1 VKKRTF
7 RKLEIFLHFL
17 TSAILLIK
25 GFDEIVKHLYF
36 PGLILVGL
44 GLLVIIITFFWR
56 KLGIRPKQARIMCYY
71 IEAPALFII
80 AYMLHLEKKEA
91 LPHIFLL
98 AGMLYPMLGF
108 ISSKKFKRI
117 NKSSLSNMR

>member
-1 VKKRTF
+1 MKKRTF
-7 RKLEIFLHFL
+7 RKLEIFLHIL
-17 TSAILLIK
+17 TSAILLLK
-25 GFDEIVKHLYF
+25 GFDEVVKHLYF
-36 PGLILVGL
+36 PGFILIGL
-44 GLLVIIITFFWR
+44 GLLVLTITIFWR
-56 KLGIRPKQARIMCYY
+56 RLGIRPKQARIMCYY

-91 LPHIFLL
+91 LPQIFIL